1 MSQNNIQI
9 DKLTCEQRQQ
19 FFLALFNNEPSLLNV
34 LNTEQQQKLYTA
46 LMTID
51 PSLKSLNAHSTIYG
65 TTNEQAC
72 FKLFLQIFRNC
83 CNCCVVNDLR
93 NRAASRL
100 SRGESVSRQQKGKVE
115 EVIRDFKEANPTFPV
130 SEADFILREWLAL
143 YCNSM
148 VDQAKKKKIAE
159 AKKHGLPPPPPK
171 RKNFQPPKKHNSMNN
186 NRTTTTESSQDSES
200 TSRVT
205 PPSSTSSTDA
215 PLAITPQVNALTATE
230 TMVFTF
236 STNESN
242 APVVTNISSTS
253 EVNIPATTEFAV
265 ETPGILARHF
275 IFSTNLLY
283 LCIIQ
288 FAGKKGRG
296 KRKKEVS
303 QQKQTS
309 TRQTRSSKKSKQ

>member
-1 MSQNNIQI
+1 MNPIKIQEFKQI
-9 DKLTCEQRQQ
+9 KNDFQWHELLKLDKDQY
-19 FFLALFNNEPSLLNV
+19 LN
-34 LNTEQQQKLYTA
+34 
-46 LMTID
+46 
-51 PSLKSLNAHSTIYG
+51 
-65 TTNEQAC
+65 
-72 FKLFLQIFRNC
+72 FR
-83 CNCCVVNDLR
+83 NDLR

-100 SRGESVSRQQKGKVE
+100 SRSESVSRQQKGKVE

-130 SEADFILREWLAL
+130 SEADFILQEWLAL

-171 RKNFQPPKKHNSMNN
+171 RKNVQPPKKHNSMDN

-215 PLAITPQVNALTATE
+215 LLAITPQVNAPTATE

-283 LCIIQ
+283 SCIIQ

>member
-19 FFLALFNNEPSLLNV
+19 FFLALFNNESSLLN
-34 LNTEQQQKLYTA
+34 
-46 LMTID
+46 
-51 PSLKSLNAHSTIYG
+51 
-65 TTNEQAC
+65 
-72 FKLFLQIFRNC
+72 
-83 CNCCVVNDLR
+83 NDLQ

-159 AKKHGLPPPPPK
+159 AKKHGLPPPPLK
-171 RKNFQPPKKHNSMNN
+171 RKNVQPPKKHNSMDN

-215 PLAITPQVNALTATE
+215 PLAITPQVNAPTATE

-265 ETPGILARHF
+265 ETPG
-275 IFSTNLLY
+275 
-283 LCIIQ
+283 
-288 FAGKKGRG
+288 KKGRG

-309 TRQTRSSKKSKQ
+309 TR